1 MESFAIEDDPTNMES
16 LSFSATVVGLAVGS
30 LVLCANFQFG
40 LQTGWVSMMSM
51 PAALL
56 GFAWFKLVR
65 SSLTPQENVY
75 VQSLAVAVG
84 TGPLSFGFV
93 GAIPAIELLITDE
106 EGRIE
111 LSIPQLLLWS
121 AAISFVGIF
130 TAVLL
135 RNYIISK
142 PEMTFPSGRAAA
154 ALIGVL
160 HDHPIESEE
169 LPVTISETPN
179 DTTYYSNIFALV
191 VTFIVSSAYTGV
203 SRLLPILRKLPIFG
217 SYAASLMWTF
227 EPSPAYIGQGIIM
240 GLPTTASM
248 LGGAILGWAI
258 LGPFARNQGWAPG
271 PIGDWQSGAQGWI
284 MWVSLAIMVA
294 DTSVSFAL
302 LVGGWL
308 VEAVRHTRWS
318 KIPQTII
325 QNGSRS
331 LGEPS
336 RPPNDIEDAA
346 DQRRLGTYGL
356 IITAVICVIL
366 VRILLGVPVIEL
378 TAAVVISPFLAL
390 LGVRALGETD
400 LNPVSSIAKLT
411 QLGFGM
417 AMRGRPQAILLNII
431 AGAITEAGAQQAGDL
446 MQDYK
451 TGSLLGAA
459 TTPQTVGMALGTLW
473 SSILSAIIY
482 TLYNSVYQI
491 PGEEYRIPTAYIWA
505 DCARLMTG
513 DGLPPYAAPF
523 SIAFGL
529 LFAVLAVVKH
539 FTQSPWIPSGVGVGI
554 GMYNVPS
561 FTLARFLGGIA
572 SFTYN
577 TVFQGPGDA
586 VYLVIL
592 SSGLILGEGI
602 VSVLALFVTA
612 LF

>member
-1 MESFAIEDDPTNMES
+1 MESLEIEDQPRAMES
-16 LSFSATVVGLAVGS
+16 LSLSTTAVGLAVGS

-56 GFAWFKLVR
+56 GFAWFKMVR
-65 SSLTPQENVY
+65 SGITPQENVY

-93 GAIPAIELLITDE
+93 GAIPAIEMLITDE
-106 EGRIE
+106 EGKIH
-111 LSIPQLLLWS
+111 LAVPQLLLWS

-142 PEMTFPSGRAAA
+142 REMTFPSGRAAA

-160 HDHPIESEE
+160 HDVPVESEE
-169 LPVTISETPN
+169 LPVTISEHSN
-179 DTTYYSNIFALV
+179 DTTYYRNIVALI
-191 VTFIVSSAYTGV
+191 VTFFVSSAYTGV
-203 SRLLPILRKLPIFG
+203 SRLIPILRKLPIFG
-217 SYAASLMWTF
+217 SFAASFMWTF

-258 LGPFARNQGWAPG
+258 LGPFARSQGWAPG
-271 PIGDWQSGAQGWI
+271 PIGDWQTGAQGWI

-294 DTSVSFAL
+294 DTSVSFII
-302 LVGGWL
+302 LVGSWIID
-308 VEAVRHTRWS
+308 AVRRTRWS
-318 KIPQTII
+318 KIPQNVIRS
-325 QNGSRS
+325 GRS
-331 LGEPS
+331 LSEPP
-336 RPPNDIEDAA
+336 RPPHDIEDAA
-346 DQRRLGTYGL
+346 DQRKLGTYGL
-356 IITAVICVIL
+356 IVTAIICVVT
-366 VRILLGVPVIEL
+366 VRLLLGVPLLEL
-378 TAAVVISPFLAL
+378 TTAVAISPFLAL

-482 TLYNSVYQI
+482 TLYKAVYEI
-491 PGEEYRIPTAYIWA
+491 PGDEYRIPTAYIWA

-513 DGLPPYAAPF
+513 EGLPPYAGPI
-523 SIAFGL
+523 SLAFGGI
-529 LFAVLAVVKH
+529 FAILAVIKH
-539 FTQSPWIPSGVGVGI
+539 FTQSPWVPSGVGVGI

-561 FTLARFLGGIA
+561 FTLARFLGGVV
-572 SFTYN
+572 SSVYKNYFTE
-577 TVFQGPGDA
+577 PGDS

-612 LF
+612 VF